1 MARFVELM
9 ITFTIVGFSYFDHIS
24 VKYDIVI
31 NSSSSLHHRVPSEL
45 SYHCNR
51 IFLDFEVSEYI
62 RDIDRDSCEEM
73 CLDNAD
79 CVAVEY
85 RNSSSTTVCTLR
97 EKNANG
103 FKIVNIKNSQ
113 IIVFLS
119 KLATGK
125 VSLSLNPA
133 RLKGNAFWSY
143 YTSTER
149 RCISECKERAEC
161 DGYWHNRG
169 RCHLMSVQDMTGIEF
184 ASYEYAGFLPRF

>member
-9 ITFTIVGFSYFDHIS
+9 ITFTILGFSYFDVIS

-31 NSSSSLHHRVPSEL
+31 NSSSSLHHRVPAEL
-45 SYHCNR
+45 SCHSNR

-161 DGYWHNRG
+161 
-169 RCHLMSVQDMTGIEF
+169 
-184 ASYEYAGFLPRF
+184 

>member
-9 ITFTIVGFSYFDHIS
+9 ITFTILGFSYFDVIS

-31 NSSSSLHHRVPSEL
+31 NSSSSLHHRVPTEL
-45 SYHCNR
+45 SYHSNR

-79 CVAVEY
+79 CVAVGY

-133 RLKGNAFWSY
+133 RLKGKAFWSY

-149 RCISECKERAEC
+149 RCISECK
-161 DGYWHNRG
+161 
-169 RCHLMSVQDMTGIEF
+169 
-184 ASYEYAGFLPRF
+184 